1 MASFEREF
9 GLTTATRTALSSHI
23 VSTFQGGC
31 FFGALFVY
39 PFLVRFGRRPCL
51 LGAGVIFS
59 IGAAIQTG
67 ATGLGMIYGGRVLT
81 GLGVGSSSLVVP
93 LYISECAPP
102 ALRGRLIGI
111 FEIMLQSFL
120 VVGFWVNYGV
130 NENWASSNK
139 QWQFTFGFQLV
150 PSALLIIFMLFQP
163 ESPRWLC
170 ERGRIDDARKVLS
183 RIRNVPIEHPYLTY
197 EIERIQA
204 QLEGELQITN
214 GSHSL
219 MSKIRVIG
227 DASNWRRLAYGVAL
241 MWFQN
246 FSGINALNYYSP
258 TIIRSIGFTGT
269 SVSLLATGIYGIV
282 KAVATAIFSTLQI
295 SHMLFKRISDFVLSP
310 PQ

>member
-1 MASFEREF
+1 MSVDKLAD
-9 GLTTATRTALSSHI
+9 GLVHS
-23 VSTFQGGC
+23 
-31 FFGALFVY
+31 
-39 PFLVRFGRRPCL
+39 
-51 LGAGVIFS
+51 
-59 IGAAIQTG
+59 
-67 ATGLGMIYGGRVLT
+67 YGGRVLT

-93 LYISECAPP
+93 LYISECSPP

-130 NENWASSNK
+130 NENWVSDDK
-139 QWQFTFGFQLV
+139 QWRFTFGFQLV
-150 PSALLIIFMLFQP
+150 PSALLIISMLFQP

-183 RIRNVPIEHPYLTY
+183 RIRNVPLEHPYLTY

-219 MSKIRVIG
+219 MSKIKVIG
-227 DASNWRRLAYGVAL
+227 EASNWRRLVYGVAL

-282 KAVATAIFSTLQI
+282 KAVATAIFS
-295 SHMLFKRISDFVLSP
+295 MLTYASEVDQCSCADNFRQ